1 MSAVMKYRGCFS
13 ILEIND
19 AYRFAFAPFV
29 VRARC
34 MHLSG
39 IQEEEYRD
47 RRRRKRKEKENNKK
61 KKKNERIGTKA
72 TDRGVERQKRRDEAE
87 KSK

>member
-1 MSAVMKYRGCFS
+1 MSAVMKHRGCFS

-19 AYRFAFAPFV
+19 AFRS
-29 VRARC
+29 RCDARC

-47 RRRRKRKEKENNKK
+47 RRRRKKKKEKKE
-61 KKKNERIGTKA
+61 KKNERIGTKA
-72 TDRGVERQKRRDEAE
+72 TDRDVERQKRRDEAE

>member
-1 MSAVMKYRGCFS
+1 MSAVMKHRGCFS

-19 AYRFAFAPFV
+19 AFRS
-29 VRARC
+29 RCDARC

-47 RRRRKRKEKENNKK
+47 RRRRKKTKEKK

-72 TDRGVERQKRRDEAE
+72 TDRDVERQKRRDEAE